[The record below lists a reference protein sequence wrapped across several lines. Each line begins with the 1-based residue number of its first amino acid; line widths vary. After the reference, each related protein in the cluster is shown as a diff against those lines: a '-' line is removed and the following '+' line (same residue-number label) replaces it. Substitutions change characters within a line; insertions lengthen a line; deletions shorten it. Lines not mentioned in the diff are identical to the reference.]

1 MMQRLTTSRTQT
13 ARLSLNNIAS
23 LDLNMHQNQNFYASY
38 FSQDVLATLLTIS
51 SIILFR
57 FRVITRRSI
66 REPNLTET

>member
-23 LDLNMHQNQNFYASY
+23 LDLNMYQNQNFYASY